1 MDDLRNLNAA
11 LIEAQEEGAR
21 MMAARTARPRGTDKA
36 RVIRVIVTESLL
48 GRGTADDPVPAR
60 FTSRHRCHH
69 RYYFEYFDA
78 AAAKIVKLLKIVCVF
93 IVICFLFQL

>member
-11 LIEAQEEGAR
+11 LIEAQEEGVR

-48 GRGTADDPVPAR
+48 GRGTADDPVSII
-60 FTSRHRCHH
+60 TQYWSL
-69 RYYFEYFDA
+69 DG
-78 AAAKIVKLLKIVCVF
+78 KLLADSCLADVWADST
-93 IVICFLFQL
+93 L

>member
-1 MDDLRNLNAA
+1 MDDLRKLNAA

-48 GRGTADDPVPAR
+48 GRGTADDPVSII
-60 FTSRHRCHH
+60 TQYWSL
-69 RYYFEYFDA
+69 DG
-78 AAAKIVKLLKIVCVF
+78 KLLADSRLTDVRADSAP
-93 IVICFLFQL
+93 